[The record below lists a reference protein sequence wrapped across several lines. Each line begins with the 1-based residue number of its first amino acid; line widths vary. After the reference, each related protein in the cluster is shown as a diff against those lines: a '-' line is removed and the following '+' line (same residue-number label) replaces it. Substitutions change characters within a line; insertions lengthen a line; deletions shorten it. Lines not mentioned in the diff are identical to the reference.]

1 MALRGSHIKESWTH
15 GKGAYAR
22 CSYCG
27 RYSDDPRSL
36 QHKMN
41 CECENGNK
49 GWCGSFVAP
58 DENSKWSDK
67 EVEPVK
73 KKVAKRPDEPTRS
86 QRRYQEYLRVA
97 ECYPSFAAYLGIKP
111 KQATV

>member
-1 MALRGSHIKESWTH
+1 MLRGSDIKETWTH

-36 QHKMN
+36 QHRMN
-41 CECENGNK
+41 CECGNGNK

-67 EVEPVK
+67 EVEPAPRPKPK
-73 KKVAKRPDEPTRS
+73 KLTRS
-86 QRRYQEYLRVA
+86 QARYRNYLMDDDG
-97 ECYPSFAAYLGIKP
+97 YTSFAQYLGIKP
-111 KQATV
+111 KQTTV

>member
-1 MALRGSHIKESWTH
+1 MALRGSHIKETWRH
-15 GKGAYAR
+15 GAGAYAR

-36 QHKMN
+36 QHKLN
-41 CECENGNK
+41 CECGKGKK
-49 GWCGSFVAP
+49 GWCGSCVTP

-73 KKVAKRPDEPTRS
+73 TKVEQPKPLTRS
-86 QRRYQEYLRVA
+86 QERYRDYLRNA
-97 ECYPSFAAYLGIKP
+97 ECYESFASYLGIKP
-111 KQATV
+111 KQTAF